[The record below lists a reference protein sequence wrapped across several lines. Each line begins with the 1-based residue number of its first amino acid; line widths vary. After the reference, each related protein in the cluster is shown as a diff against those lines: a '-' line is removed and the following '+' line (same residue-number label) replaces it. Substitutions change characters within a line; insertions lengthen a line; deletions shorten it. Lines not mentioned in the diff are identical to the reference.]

1 MRKGSSLVE
10 VVIAIAILAVP
21 IAILLTVIA
30 SERPIVDYT
39 TDQMLLSSLASSKMS
54 EIEEEI
60 RLNPTY
66 YQTDKYYGFQYD
78 PGSVDDINLTPWTAS
93 IMEGT
98 KYYGFQYD
106 PGSVDDINLTPW
118 TASIMEGT
126 FYKIGYPEY
135 RYQFYLSN
143 TTASGVKAVTLITW
157 RRPTYASA
165 PILKNILYLEVFAGA
180 ESY

>member
-60 RLNPTY
+60 RLNQHTIK
-66 YQTDKYYGFQYD
+66 QINTMGF
-78 PGSVDDINLTPWTAS
+78 
-93 IMEGT
+93 
-98 KYYGFQYD
+98 
-106 PGSVDDINLTPW
+106 
-118 TASIMEGT
+118 
-126 FYKIGYPEY
+126 
-135 RYQFYLSN
+135 N
-143 TTASGVKAVTLITW
+143 TIQEAWAT
-157 RRPTYASA
+157 
-165 PILKNILYLEVFAGA
+165 
-180 ESY
+180 

>member
-1 MRKGSSLVE
+1 MRRGSSIVE

-21 IAILLTVIA
+21 VAILLTVIA

-39 TDQMLLSSLASSKMS
+39 ADQMLISSLASSKMS
-54 EIEEEI
+54 EIEQAI

-66 YQTDKYYGFQYD
+66 YQTDKYYGFQYE
-78 PGSVDDINLTPWTAS
+78 PGSVGDINTTPWTAS
-93 IMEGT
+93 V
-98 KYYGFQYD
+98 
-106 PGSVDDINLTPW
+106 VD
-118 TASIMEGT
+118 GT

-143 TTASGVKAVTLITW
+143 TTASGVKAVTLRVW
-157 RRPTYASA
+157 RRPTYAGA
-165 PILKNILYLEVFAGA
+165 PILKSIMYLEVFAGA

>member
-78 PGSVDDINLTPWTAS
+78 PGSTEDVNLAPWTAS
-93 IMEGT
+93 I
-98 KYYGFQYD
+98 
-106 PGSVDDINLTPW
+106 VD
-118 TASIMEGT
+118 GT

-135 RYQFYLSN
+135 RYQFYFYLSN

-157 RRPTYASA
+157 RRPTYAGA

>member
-78 PGSVDDINLTPWTAS
+78 PGSAGDINLAPWTAS
-93 IMEGT
+93 I
-98 KYYGFQYD
+98 
-106 PGSVDDINLTPW
+106 VD
-118 TASIMEGT
+118 GT

-135 RYQFYLSN
+135 RYQFYLSFYLSN

-157 RRPTYASA
+157 RRPTYAGA

>member
-1 MRKGSSLVE
+1 MRKGSSRVE
-10 VVIAIAILAVP
+10 LVIAIAILAVH

-66 YQTDKYYGFQYD
+66 YQTDNKYYGFQYD
-78 PGSVDDINLTPWTAS
+78 PGSAGDINLAPWTAS
-93 IMEGT
+93 I
-98 KYYGFQYD
+98 
-106 PGSVDDINLTPW
+106 VD
-118 TASIMEGT
+118 GT